1 MKTGPYQSGIKQ
13 LISGE
18 PMIMLLCLL
27 LALCIWGVSQT
38 RKDVRVDL
46 MLPVEVSNI
55 PDGFTIRQHPAG
67 QVFFT
72 LSGPAGQLYEARNAN
87 HSLVLALPEKALTT
101 KTVFNHLDANLNLPT
116 GVKALRIAPDAVLIE
131 LIKK

>member
-1 MKTGPYQSGIKQ
+1 MKTGQQHSVIKG
-13 LISGE
+13 LLSGE
-18 PMIMLLCLL
+18 PLIIMLCLL

-46 MLPVEVSNI
+46 MLPVEVHNI
-55 PDGFTIRQHPAG
+55 PEGFTIRQHPAG

-87 HSLVLALPEKALTT
+87 QSLVLALPEKALTT
-101 KTVFNHLDANLNLPT
+101 KTVFNHLDANLNLPA
-116 GVKALRIAPDAVLIE
+116 GVRALRIAPDAVLIE